1 MCIKTTDCI
10 IGSQLSVV
18 NKIAVSDI
26 PVPNVILV
34 TQFATASFL
43 LGLAHMFGMIK
54 LENINMR
61 TCIGFLPFVAC
72 FFALLSSGMWVM
84 KVAPLETFI
93 AFKSTTPIALSILD
107 YMFMGRTFPS
117 LKSLCAMTG
126 ITGGAVWYVSG
137 DVKSEKIAY
146 LYCAVFVFMACIE
159 GGVAKDTI
167 NRYQMNSWSRTFL
180 VNTLSI
186 PVGIVLSLLTGEA
199 ENVKNGMDANGN
211 ALKFGNRG
219 LIALVCSCFFGVGM
233 GVFTMLIRDALSAT
247 SCAVVATCNKFL
259 AEVVN
264 FFIWKNHA
272 SLEGA
277 GAVCL
282 IMASGIFYEQAQLRP
297 GETGFNPKTILPC
310 IPRRVLGI
318 VPDEE
323 GVREGLLG
331 K

>member
-1 MCIKTTDCI
+1 
-10 IGSQLSVV
+10 V

-26 PVPNVILV
+26 PVPNIILV
-34 TQFATASFL
+34 IQFASASFL
-43 LGLAHMFGMIK
+43 LGLAHLFGMIK
-54 LENINMR
+54 LENINVK
-61 TCIGFLPFVAC
+61 TSIGFIPFVVC

-93 AFKSTTPIALSILD
+93 AFKSTTPIALSLLD
-107 YMFMGRTFPS
+107 YLFMGRAFPS
-117 LKSLCAMTG
+117 AKSLLAMAG
-126 ITGGAVWYVSG
+126 ITAGAIWYVSG
-137 DVKSEKIAY
+137 DVKSEKQAY
-146 LYCAVFVFMACIE
+146 FYCAIFVLVACIE

-186 PVGIVLSLLTGEA
+186 PVGIVLSFFTGEF
-199 ENVKNGMDANGN
+199 ENARAGEDANGN
-211 ALKFGNRG
+211 PLKFENRG
-219 LIALVCSCFFGVGM
+219 LIALTCSCFFGVGM

-264 FFIWKNHA
+264 YFIWKNHA

-277 GAVCL
+277 WAVCL
-282 IMASGIFYEQAQLRP
+282 IMASGIFYEQAPLRP

>member
-1 MCIKTTDCI
+1 M
-10 IGSQLSVV
+10 
-18 NKIAVSDI
+18 NKIAVNDI
-26 PVPNVILV
+26 QLPNLILV

-43 LGLAHMFGMIK
+43 LVLAHMFGMIK
-54 LENINMR
+54 LENINTR

-72 FFALLSSGMWVM
+72 FFALLCSGMWVM

-93 AFKSTTPIALSILD
+93 AFKSTTPIVLSLLD
-107 YMFMGRTFPS
+107 YLFMGRMFPS
-117 LKSLCAMTG
+117 AKSIIAMVG
-126 ITGGAVWYVSG
+126 ITIGAIWYVSG
-137 DVKSEKIAY
+137 DILSGEGAY
-146 LYCAVFVFMACIE
+146 LYCAIFVFVACIE
-159 GGVAKDTI
+159 GGIAKDTI

-186 PVGIVLSLLTGEA
+186 PVGIILSLFTGEF
-199 ENVKNGMDANGN
+199 ENMRKGKDANGN
-211 ALKFGNRG
+211 VLDYKNRG

-264 FFIWKNHA
+264 FFIWNNHA

-277 GAVCL
+277 WAACL
-282 IMASGIFYEQAQLRP
+282 IMASGIFYEQAPLRP
-297 GETGFNPKTILPC
+297 GESGFNPKTILPC
-310 IPRRVLGI
+310 IPRSVFGI
-318 VPDEE
+318 VPDED